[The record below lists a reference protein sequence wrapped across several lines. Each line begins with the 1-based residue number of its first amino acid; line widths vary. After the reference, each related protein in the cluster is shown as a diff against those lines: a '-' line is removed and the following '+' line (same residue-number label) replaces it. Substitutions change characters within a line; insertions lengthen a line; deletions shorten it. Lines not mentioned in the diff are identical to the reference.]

1 MTLFDERERAFE
13 NLFVHEEGLR
23 FRALARRN
31 QLFGRWAAEQLGLR
45 GSECQAYVRSFVDGA
60 VRSESDEALIER
72 VRWDLAAVMT
82 QCRMSVFAGRWC
94 GRQLRRPGRCG
105 PKHVLRRR
113 KESGSRCPAFG
124 DDPNAAK
131 ARWLGI
137 EGSVQKLRSFCT
149 AVRAMASEGA

>member
-13 NLFVHEEGLR
+13 NLFAHEEGLR

-72 VRWDLAAVMT
+72 VRRDLAACDDQVSDERIRGALVWAT
-82 QCRMSVFAGRWC
+82 TEAT
-94 GRQLRRPGRCG
+94 RQVRT
-105 PKHVLRRR
+105 
-113 KESGSRCPAFG
+113 E
-124 DDPNAAK
+124 
-131 ARWLGI
+131 ARAP
-137 EGSVQKLRSFCT
+137 VT
-149 AVRAMASEGA
+149 